1 MKKLC
6 WLLVLVMLVSSIGLT
21 AFAEDAAPAAAAT
34 GSRFS
39 SYDEVN
45 ALITISPA
53 EGDQVELGYLDGVTT
68 ILEVD
73 GLKFKD
79 LNKNGKLDVYEDWRQ
94 DIDARVWDL
103 IGQMTLEEKAGLFYH
118 VNTCGNPS
126 GVDFADSRY
135 MFGMEEDFPAEEAAP
150 AEDAAPEPAGEE
162 PSSGEPAG
170 EDASSGE
177 PAGEDASS
185 GESAGDDAAEGEGES
200 EGESAGGPGGG
211 GGGGFA
217 TKSMWYYI
225 SVLNIT
231 THLDNTNGTP
241 AQQSVYHNAMQALG
255 EDTRLGIPI
264 VISNDRQ
271 YNAWG
276 GMIDTAHDAFGA
288 ANDLEL
294 SRKLWTQYSLES
306 RAVGIH
312 VVLHPYGEELGSWN
326 GEDPEYAGTMT
337 REETLCIQVE
347 GGTDACMKH
356 FIARGGDSDFQG
368 ARSDAQTVDN
378 WMTAWRIALEAN
390 PKWVMT
396 NGYGTGLSNSVH
408 VDYDAETMNYLRE
421 TLGYEGIIVSDW
433 GAQGDGMTGDGPT
446 GGVTLDGVN
455 LLEISMAERYAY
467 CINLGLD
474 QIGNPAADYSGD
486 GRTGAA
492 SRSAMEEAL
501 TLGLVSEERANET
514 YYRVLKDK
522 FELGLFENPYVDAN
536 KALAL
541 AASEEYIADPWEIVD
556 NDTLMA
562 ARNPEVVAL
571 ERQLQAESAILI
583 KNDDNLLPLEKGIK
597 VYVDS
602 TAAALT
608 LEGYKKVL
616 PDYCELVDDIEDAD
630 VVIADCTQ
638 VNDAAEMIIDDAKD
652 AGKKLVIVANC
663 VDPDAYLIEN
673 ADALLALTFSRP
685 ADHGTGAGGFI
696 TTTEPIVFAQLL
708 FGDAEPAGM
717 VVKEIAR
724 DAASDEAQW
733 KDLAG
738 DQGANQYVRMMLLA
752 TMKTSENNTT
762 PNNWGDPLI
771 QYKYGMRYG
780 AEPEFVYDTLVLPR
794 AIKITETE
802 SNGSTMTQSESVVET
817 KAGEPFTVYFLL
829 WNNGADGITTVQAKC
844 DDEVI
849 AEKIMAVNGGQWRVV
864 EMTLTVDQP
873 GEHTITVGD
882 LSKTISIVE

>member
-1 MKKLC
+1 MKKLS
-6 WLLVLVMLVSSIGLT
+6 LLLAVIMLISCMGLT
-21 AFAEDAAPAAAAT
+21 AFAEDAVQA
-34 GSRFS
+34 SRFS
-39 SYDEVN
+39 SYEEVN
-45 ALITISPA
+45 EAIEIIPA
-53 EGDQVELGYLDGVTT
+53 EGEQVELGYLKGVTE
-68 ILEVD
+68 ILTDEAT

-79 LNKNGKLDVYEDWRQ
+79 LNKNGKIDVYEDWRE
-94 DIDARVWDL
+94 DVDARVADL
-103 IGQMTLEEKAGLFYH
+103 ISQMTLEEKAGLFYH

-126 GVDFADSRY
+126 GVDFANSEY
-135 MFGMEEDFPAEEAAP
+135 MFGMATDFDASETPAEGAQSNP
-150 AEDAAPEPAGEE
+150 
-162 PSSGEPAG
+162 
-170 EDASSGE
+170 
-177 PAGEDASS
+177 
-185 GESAGDDAAEGEGES
+185 
-200 EGESAGGPGGG
+200 
-211 GGGGFA
+211 GFA

-225 SVLNIT
+225 NVLNIT

-241 AQQSVYHNAMQALG
+241 AQQAVYHNAMQALG
-255 EDTRLGIPI
+255 EDTRLGIPV

-312 VVLHPYGEELGSWN
+312 VVLHPYGQELGSWN

-337 REETLCIQVE
+337 KEETLCIQVE

-378 WMTAWRIALEAN
+378 WMTAWKIALEAN

-396 NGYGTGLSNSVH
+396 NGYGTGLTNSVH

-492 SRSAMEEAL
+492 SRGAMEEAL
-501 TLGLVSEERANET
+501 KEGLVTEERANQT

-522 FELGLFENPYVDAN
+522 FELGLFENPYVDVN
-536 KALAL
+536 KALEL
-541 AASEEYIADPWEIVD
+541 AASAEYIAEPWDII
-556 NDTLMA
+556 DTDSLMA
-562 ARNPEVVAL
+562 ARNPEVVEL
-571 ERQLQAESAILI
+571 ERQLQARSAILF
-583 KNDDNLLPLEKGIK
+583 KNDENLLPLKKGIK
-597 VYVDS
+597 VYIGS
-602 TAAALT
+602 TAAAMT

-616 PDYCELVDDIEDAD
+616 PDFCELVEEIEEAD

-638 VNDAAEMIIDDAKD
+638 NNDAAELIIEDAKD

-663 VDPDAYLIEN
+663 IDPDAFLLEQG
-673 ADALLALTFSRP
+673 DAVLGLTFSRG
-685 ADHGTGAGGFI
+685 ADHGTAAGGFI
-696 TTTEPIVFAQLL
+696 TTTEPIVFAELI
-708 FGDAEPAGM
+708 FGDRQPEGM
-717 VVKEIAR
+717 VVKELAR
-724 DAASDEAQW
+724 DTLMDDTQW

-738 DQGANQYVRMMLLA
+738 DQGANQWVRMMLLA
-752 TMKTSENNTT
+752 TMKTSKNNTT
-762 PNNWGDPLI
+762 PNNWGDALI
-771 QYKYGMRYG
+771 QYQYGMRYDG
-780 AEPEFVYDTLVLPR
+780 QPEFEYDTLVLPR
-794 AIKITETE
+794 VTKEVVTE
-802 SNGSTMTQSESVVET
+802 SSGSQTTSYESIEEA
-817 KAGEPFTVYFLL
+817 KAGVPFTVYALL
-829 WNNGADGITTVQAKC
+829 WNHGDDGITTAQALC
-844 DDEVI
+844 DGEVI
-849 AEKIMAVNGGQWRVV
+849 AEKMMAVNGNSWRVL
-864 EMTLTVDQP
+864 ELELIVDQP
-873 GEHTITVGD
+873 GQHEITVGT
-882 LSKTISIVE
+882 LTKTINIAE